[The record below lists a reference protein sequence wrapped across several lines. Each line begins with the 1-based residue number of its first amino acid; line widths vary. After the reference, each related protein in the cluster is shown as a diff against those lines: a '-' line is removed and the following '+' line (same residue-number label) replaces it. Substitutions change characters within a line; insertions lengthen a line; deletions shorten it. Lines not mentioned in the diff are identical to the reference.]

1 MGDKKSKTK
10 AEKADL
16 RTAKAAAKWREH
28 PVVKTAGWVSE
39 IADQPQLLSLCA
51 GTLAVGLVRRDRQL
65 ATTGARMLASALV
78 AIAVKDIAKR
88 AIDRTRPGVVV
99 DGGEYEMKKGEGTG
113 DGDLGSF
120 PSGHTAGAV
129 AVARALSRGY
139 PSAAPAATAA
149 AGLIAAVQIPR
160 CAHYPTDIGV
170 GAVIGWL
177 AEAAVTGAE
186 RLIRAGEP
194 TTID

>member
-1 MGDKKSKTK
+1 MGKTKAKTK

-16 RTAKAAAKWREH
+16 KAAKAAAKWREH

-51 GTLAVGLVRRDRQL
+51 GTLAVGLVRRDPRL
-65 ATTGARMLASALV
+65 AATGARMLASAVV
-78 AIAVKDIAKR
+78 AIAAKDMVKR
-88 AIDRTRPGVVV
+88 AVDRTRPGVVV
-99 DGGEYEMKKGEGTG
+99 DGGKYRMRKGRGTR
-113 DGDLGSF
+113 DGELGSF

-129 AVARALSRGY
+129 AVARAAARGY
-139 PSAAPAATAA
+139 PQVAPAATAA
-149 AGLIAAVQIPR
+149 AGLIAVVQVPR

-177 AEAAVTGAE
+177 AEAAVTAGE
-186 RLIRAGEP
+186 RLIRQGERGAV
-194 TTID
+194 D